1 MRNLYGSATEFP
13 PESVRARND
22 SLVAAGTAVAR
33 AFDSDR
39 TTLQEINMSKLGHVV
54 EAVEKYNQFVL
65 DEVKRARTDRK
76 FGQQMIERWSEIK
89 AKTPIGTAP
98 TGLKLPRLALPEI
111 DEPGEITR
119 YLLGDG
125 LPGEFP
131 YLNGAYREMYLEPL
145 NELGT
150 ESGSYEK
157 NGDGKKA
164 KLNGSAAA
172 AGASPAMLKARQP
185 TRLPPQETEEPTR
198 LFSGMGLAED
208 TNERFHYLGAHQRSK
223 RLSTAFDGLT
233 LYGIDSDAPGVFG
246 KIGEGGVAVD
256 TVEDMERLYAGF
268 DMGAPNFSASMTISG
283 PAPIIMAMYIAAA
296 KRRFGKA
303 VVPKLRGTIQA
314 DIFKEVQA
322 QNETIFPVEASLRFL
337 ADMMEYTTREMPRW
351 YPVSISGYHIGE
363 AGSTPVQQAAYTL
376 SNGFAYAEMM
386 AARGIPVDEFGPR
399 LSFFLDCGLDVE
411 YIALARV
418 SRRIWAIGM
427 RDAFG
432 AGTKAQMFKL
442 HTQTSGRSLV
452 ASEFKNNLTRTAA
465 ELMLAYMNGTNSCH
479 SNSADE
485 PFTTPSEEWIRLAAH
500 GQAIL
505 LDESGIFKHTM
516 NMLSGSPGMKAVERA
531 VEAAILEEFR
541 QIEDLGGVVAAIEH
555 RYQRSQIQNAAH
567 RYEQQI
573 YNGTRPI
580 IALNKY
586 RNANEEPPEIELA
599 RTPRTKQQL
608 QVDRLKVF
616 KKKNAAQAGKAL
628 EQLAAVVETD
638 ENCFPALLEA
648 VEVCS
653 LGQISG
659 RLQEIVGRFRPMV

>member
-1 MRNLYGSATEFP
+1 
-13 PESVRARND
+13 
-22 SLVAAGTAVAR
+22 
-33 AFDSDR
+33 
-39 TTLQEINMSKLGHVV
+39 MSKLGQVV
-54 EAVEKYNQFVL
+54 ESVENYNKHVL
-65 DEVKRARTDRK
+65 DEVQRARTNRK
-76 FGQQMIERWSEIK
+76 FGQQMIDRWNEIK
-89 AKTPIGTAP
+89 GQIKVGTAP

-119 YLLGDG
+119 YLLGEG

-131 YLNGAYREMYLEPL
+131 FLNGAYREMYLEPWQ
-145 NELGT
+145 EAPIETGT
-150 ESGSYEK
+150 YEK
-157 NGDGKKA
+157 EGRGAKA
-164 KLNGSAAA
+164 RLNGSRNGHSNGSWSARASGPNRA
-172 AGASPAMLKARQP
+172 AGDVVRTPLQA
-185 TRLPPQETEEPTR
+185 EEPTR
-198 LFSGMGLAED
+198 LFSGLMLAED
-208 TNERFHYLGAHQRSK
+208 TNKRFHFLSAHQRSK
-223 RLSTAFDGLT
+223 RLSTAFDGPT
-233 LYGIDSDAPGVFG
+233 LYGIDSDADGVFG

-256 TVEDMERLYAGF
+256 TVEDMVRLYDGF
-268 DMGAPNFSASMTISG
+268 DLGSPDFSASMTISG

-296 KRRFGKA
+296 QRRFGPD

-337 ADMMEYTTREMPRW
+337 GDMMEWTMRHMPRW

-386 AARGIPVDEFGPR
+386 ANRGMSADDFGPR

-411 YIALARV
+411 YIALTRV

-427 RDAFG
+427 REVFG
-432 AGTKAQMFKL
+432 AGPKAQLYKV
-442 HTQTSGRSLV
+442 HTQTSGRSLI
-452 ASEFKNNLTRTAA
+452 AAEFRNNLTRTAA

-485 PFTTPSEEWIRLAAH
+485 PFTTPSEEWIRLSAH
-500 GQAIL
+500 SQAIL
-505 LDESGIFKHTM
+505 LEESGIFKHTM

-541 QIEDLGGVVAAIEH
+541 EIERLGGVLAAVEN

-573 YNGTRPI
+573 YDGTRPI
-580 IALNKY
+580 VALNKY
-586 RNANEEPPEIELA
+586 RSESEDVPEVELA
-599 RTPRTKQQL
+599 RTPRARQQL
-608 QVDRLKVF
+608 QVDRLKKF
-616 KKKNAAQAGKAL
+616 KAKNARKAEQALDK
-628 EQLAAVVETD
+628 LADIVETD

-648 VEVCS
+648 AEVCS
-653 LGQISG
+653 LGQISQ
-659 RLQEIVGRFRPMV
+659 RLQEVVGRFRPMV

>member
-1 MRNLYGSATEFP
+1 
-13 PESVRARND
+13 
-22 SLVAAGTAVAR
+22 
-33 AFDSDR
+33 
-39 TTLQEINMSKLGHVV
+39 
-54 EAVEKYNQFVL
+54 AVENYNQHVL
-65 DEVKRARTDRK
+65 AEVKRARADKK
-76 FGQQMIERWSEIK
+76 FGRQLLNRWDEIK
-89 AKTPIGTAP
+89 RSIKVGRAP

-111 DEPGEITR
+111 DEPGEIAR
-119 YLLGDG
+119 FLLGDG

-131 YLNGAYREMYLEPL
+131 YLNGAYREMYLEPWRDPEIEIG
-145 NELGT
+145 N
-150 ESGSYEK
+150 YEK
-157 NGDGKKA
+157 NGHGK
-164 KLNGSAAA
+164 NGKNGAAR
-172 AGASPAMLKARQP
+172 LK
-185 TRLPPQETEEPTR
+185 ETEEPTR
-198 LFSGMGLAED
+198 LFSGLMLAED
-208 TNERFHYLGAHQRSK
+208 TNKRFHFLSAHQRSK
-223 RLSTAFDGLT
+223 RLSTAFDGPT
-233 LYGIDSDAPGVFG
+233 LYGIDSDADGVFG

-268 DMGAPNFSASMTISG
+268 DMGSPDFSASMTISG

-296 KRRFGKA
+296 KRRFGPG

-337 ADMMEYTTREMPRW
+337 GDMMEWTMRHMPRW

-386 AARGIPVDEFGPR
+386 ANRGMSADEFGPR

-411 YIALARV
+411 YIALTRV

-432 AGTKAQMFKL
+432 AGPRAQIFKV
-442 HTQTSGRSLV
+442 HTQTSGRSLI
-452 ASEFKNNLTRTAA
+452 AAEFRNNLTRTAA

-485 PFTTPSEEWIRLAAH
+485 PFTTPSEEWIRLSAH
-500 GQAIL
+500 SQAIL

-541 QIEDLGGVVAAIEH
+541 QIEALGGVMGAVEN

-573 YNGTRPI
+573 YDGTRPI

-586 RNANEEPPEIELA
+586 RNGEEEMPEFELA
-599 RTPRTKQQL
+599 RTPRSKQQL
-608 QVDRLKVF
+608 QVDRLKKF
-616 KKKNAAQAGKAL
+616 KAKNAKKAEQALDK
-628 EQLAAVVETD
+628 LAAVAETN

-648 VEVCS
+648 AEVCS
-653 LGQISG
+653 LGQISE
-659 RLQEIVGRFRPMV
+659 RLQEVVGRFRPMV

>member
-1 MRNLYGSATEFP
+1 
-13 PESVRARND
+13 
-22 SLVAAGTAVAR
+22 
-33 AFDSDR
+33 
-39 TTLQEINMSKLGHVV
+39 MSKLGRVV
-54 EAVEKYNQFVL
+54 EAVDSYNKFV
-65 DEVKRARTDRK
+65 EQQVQRARTDKK
-76 FGQQMIERWSEIK
+76 FGQQMIDRWNQIK
-89 AKTPIGTAP
+89 ASIPIGTAP

-111 DEPGEITR
+111 DEAGDITR

-131 YLNGAYREMYLEPL
+131 FLNGAYREMYLEPL
-145 NELGT
+145 QQPAIETGT
-150 ESGSYEK
+150 YEK
-157 NGDGKKA
+157 NGHGKKS
-164 KLNGSAAA
+164 KLNGSKN
-172 AGASPAMLKARQP
+172 GASNGAAVTKPAQVA
-185 TRLPPQETEEPTR
+185 EEPTR
-198 LFSGMGLAED
+198 LFSGLMLAED
-208 TNERFHYLGAHQRSK
+208 TNERFHFLGAHQRSK
-223 RLSTAFDGLT
+223 RLSTAFDGPT
-233 LYGIDSDAPGVFG
+233 LYGIDSDADGVFG

-256 TVEDMERLYAGF
+256 TVEDMIRLYDGF
-268 DMGAPNFSASMTISG
+268 DLGSPDFSASMTISG

-296 KRRFGKA
+296 KRRFGA
-303 VVPKLRGTIQA
+303 DIVPKLRGTIQA

-337 ADMMEYTTREMPRW
+337 TDMMEYTTRNMPRW

-386 AARGIPVDEFGPR
+386 AARGLDVDDFGPR

-411 YIALARV
+411 YIALTRV

-432 AGTKAQMFKL
+432 AGHKAQMFKV

-452 ASEFKNNLTRTAA
+452 AAEFKNNLTRTAA
-465 ELMLAYMNGTNSCH
+465 ELMLSYMNGTNSCH

-541 QIEDLGGVVAAIEH
+541 EIERLGGVMGAVEN
-555 RYQRSQIQNAAH
+555 RYQRSQIQTAAH

-573 YNGTRPI
+573 YSGVRPI

-586 RNANEEPPEIELA
+586 RNENEELPEFELA

-608 QVDRLKVF
+608 QVDRLKKF
-616 KKKNAAQAGKAL
+616 KAKNARKSEAAL
-628 EQLAAVVETD
+628 DRLAEVVETD
-638 ENCFPALLEA
+638 ENCFPALMEA
-648 VEVCS
+648 AEVCS
-653 LGQISG
+653 LGQICE
-659 RLQEIVGRFRPMV
+659 RLQEVVGRFRPMV